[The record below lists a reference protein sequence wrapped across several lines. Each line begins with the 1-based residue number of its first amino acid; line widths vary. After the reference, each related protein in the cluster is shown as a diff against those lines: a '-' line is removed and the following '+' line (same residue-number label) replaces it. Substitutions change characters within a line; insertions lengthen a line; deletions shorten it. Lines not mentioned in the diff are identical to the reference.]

1 MNLTEKTVEKHTLY
15 RGFII
20 NLRVDDALLP
30 DGRPC
35 KREMVEHPGGAAVLC
50 VEEGKVLLVRQ
61 FRYAYGEELLEIP
74 AGKLDKGEDPA
85 HAAARELE
93 EETGR
98 VAERVEKL
106 FTLYPTP
113 GYTNEKLH
121 VFLAHGVHMGH
132 VHPDD
137 DEFVSVVRIPLADV
151 SAMIADGRIR
161 DAKTIAAVQ
170 RYLLDK
176 AEGER

>member
-15 RGFII
+15 KGFII

-121 VFLAHGVHMGH
+121 VFLAHSVHMGY

>member
-15 RGFII
+15 KGFII

-132 VHPDD
+132 VT
-137 DEFVSVVRIPLADV
+137 RRR
-151 SAMIADGRIR
+151 RIR
-161 DAKTIAAVQ
+161 QRRPHPACRRFRDDRRRADPRRKDHRRGAA
-170 RYLLDK
+170 LF
-176 AEGER
+176 AG